1 MNNSSPSYTS
11 SNIKVLKGLEAVQK
25 RPGMYIG
32 DTDDGSGLH
41 HMIFELVDNSV
52 DEALAGHCNAV
63 DVTLH
68 QDGSVSVQDNGR
80 GIPVDMHEE
89 EQRSAAEVIM
99 TVLHAGGKFDD
110 NSYKVSGGLHG
121 VGVSVVNALSCRL
134 LLEIYRDGFVWQQEY
149 RDGVPQ
155 APLKATGPSDKTGTK
170 VRFYPSSTIFSC
182 TQFDGEIIQKRI
194 RELSFL
200 NSQVFFRFINEQKN
214 QTLEFSDRGGLVAF
228 AAYLNKSKHPLHKDV
243 IFSMFEKNGVTVEI
257 ACQWTDSYSENL
269 LCFTN
274 NIPQKDGGTHLS
286 GFKSGLTRT
295 VNNYIIQEM
304 NQNKKIKIESTGD
317 DAREGLTAIISVKMG
332 DPKFSSQTKE
342 KLVSSEI
349 KALVDQAISNSL
361 NTFLIE
367 RPQDSKAIVDKILE
381 ASRAR
386 EAARK
391 AREISRKKN
400 ALEISSLP
408 GKLADCQ
415 LSDPTL
421 TEIFIVEGDSAGG
434 SAKQARDRHTQ
445 AILPLRGKILNV
457 ERSRFDRI
465 LLSEQIGTL
474 LVALGC
480 GIGRDE
486 FDIQKLR
493 YHKVIIMTDA
503 DVDGAH
509 IRTLLLTFFFRQLP
523 ELLAHGY
530 IYIAQPPLYKVR
542 YQSKDRYLK
551 DEAELTQLTGTL
563 FHQMQLD
570 CYEPAQTYKEEVLAA
585 AYKNYHNLELSW
597 NHYQLALKDFLIAI
611 GGMELEKLQA
621 LLQESVVTWEHQQE
635 QFVLPITRLQK
646 ELALQIHSFVRHC
659 QQGAEI
665 RFKNNKAQ
673 AADFSQLLD
682 TAQEWAKQDLKIQ
695 RFKGLG
701 EMNPEQLWE
710 TTMDPSKRILLKV
723 GIEDAAAADSV
734 CATLMGEEVE
744 LRREFIETHA
754 LQANLDL

>member
-1 MNNSSPSYTS
+1 MSTSYTS
-11 SNIKVLKGLEAVQK
+11 SNIRVLKGLEAVQK

-52 DEALAGHCNAV
+52 DEALGGYCDAI
-63 DVTLH
+63 DVCLH

-80 GIPVDMHEE
+80 GIPVDMHHEE
-89 EQRSAAEVIM
+89 GRSAAEVIL

-121 VGVSVVNALSCRL
+121 VGVSVVNALSSRL
-134 LLEIYRDGFVWQQEY
+134 LLEIHRDGSVWEQEY

-155 APLKATGPSDKTGTK
+155 APLKAVGPSDRSGTK
-170 VRFYPSSTIFSC
+170 VRFYPSGTIFSC
-182 TQFDGEIIQKRI
+182 TQFEGEIIQKRI

-200 NSQVFFRFINEQKN
+200 NSQVFFRFINEQKD
-214 QTLEFSDRGGLVAF
+214 QTLDFSDRGGLAAF
-228 AAYLNKSKHPLHKDV
+228 ISYLNKAKHALHKQV
-243 IFSMFEKNGVTVEI
+243 VSSIWEKNGITIEI

-295 VNNYIIQEM
+295 INSYIMQEM
-304 NQNKKIKIESTGD
+304 SNNKKVKNESTGD
-317 DAREGLTAIISVKMG
+317 DAREGLTAIVSLKMG

-349 KALVDQAISNSL
+349 KALVDQAISAAL

-367 RPQDSKAIVDKILE
+367 NPQESKSIVDKILE

-415 LSDPTL
+415 LSDPAL
-421 TEIFIVEGDSAGG
+421 SEIFIVEGDSAGG

-480 GIGRDE
+480 GIGREE
-486 FDIQKLR
+486 FDIEKLR

-523 ELLAHGY
+523 DLIANGY
-530 IYIAQPPLYKVR
+530 VYIAQPPLYKVR

-551 DEAELTQLTGTL
+551 DEAELTEITGTL
-563 FHQMQLD
+563 FYQMTLN
-570 CYEPAQTYKEEVLAA
+570 CYEPEKSYTSEVLAE
-585 AYKNYHNLELSW
+585 AYKSFHSLDLSW
-597 NHYQLALKDFLIAI
+597 SHQLSLKDFLQKAASF
-611 GGMELEKLQA
+611 EKEALEA
-621 LLQESVVTWEHQQE
+621 LFAESVVSWEHQQE
-635 QFVLPITRLQK
+635 QFFIPMTRTQK
-646 ELALQIHSFVRHC
+646 DLTLAIHPLIKNC
-659 QQGAEI
+659 LQGAQM
-665 RFKNNKAQ
+665 RFKSHKAQ
-673 AADFSQLLD
+673 AADFTDLLD
-682 TAQEWAKQDLKIQ
+682 EAQEWAKQDLKIQ

-701 EMNPEQLWE
+701 EMNPNQLWE
-710 TTMDPSKRILLKV
+710 TTMDPAKRILLQV
-723 GIEDAAAADSV
+723 SIEDAASADSV
-734 CATLMGEEVE
+734 CSTLMGEEVE